1 MNGKSTLAVSSI
13 ALTVLFAVLSLFP
26 EILPFQRILF
36 SFFFI
41 YIVIVPGLL
50 LSARII
56 PAATGLIH
64 LMAALVFGTAL
75 SFAALLIITLA
86 RLDVTTMRFIIPA
99 TVVILAVWQPK
110 RVTAGK
116 KPDDT
121 FNAEMD
127 VSGAFFSPWPS
138 WQEKRAGIII
148 LLLLMAGILFL
159 VLSGGDP
166 VLLTGDS
173 PDHIAWISAISR
185 THEAFPDR
193 FYYPDGGILT
203 HDIRKGMMHALLGS
217 VNALTGRADAWA
229 IWPVVSAIGALS
241 MILALYCAG
250 LVLFSSQATGLVAVF
265 IFIFLY
271 RGGLG
276 GYHLVS
282 TGTGYLLG
290 RAYYIA
296 ALMTVPALLR
306 SGDRRLLLLLSAASI
321 AATGAHIAHFVVIA
335 FMCAVVF
342 ILLFTAK
349 KRGRRSFT
357 PLSWILIPAAL
368 VAAVN
373 IPYLLLRY
381 FRDYAP
387 ANPLHTHTQGVMY
400 ITERFFVLNPVV
412 FMQETGFTGIL
423 ALAALFI
430 LWKASRRDDSLR
442 LLFSLQIAYYIL
454 VFTPI
459 LFPLLHEKLSYLLI
473 RMEFVAPSIIVS
485 SFLITALWNGLRG
498 TRRNIGRSAL
508 AAGWL
513 AVILFA
519 VLPAVNSIRAFAYSP
534 HEYGQIRA
542 QSALGLSDLYDH
554 INNNIAGGG
563 VILSDP
569 VTSFSLPAFTAQY
582 VVCPYDQH
590 STPNDSTAIERLRDC
605 RSVFSPLATPLLVAR
620 AMEKYGADYI
630 LVNGRLPG
638 SIRTMYW
645 LPGRDESRALVS
657 MLESAPGVFNKVF
670 EADEAV
676 LFRYDREM
684 AHAFSLAAHPRP
696 FFGNELSPEE
706 LAGARESGEKGIVIS
721 RLETRNSVVK
731 RGETFEAV
739 IHWAL
744 NEPVYFGSY
753 MAHVR
758 FDTDFPRTAFYWQWY
773 GKIYRK
779 ILEKIKGTRYR
790 FRADNQPLGGILP
803 PDTWPLATDVAD
815 SVVIKIPHDAAPGLY
830 TISVRMS
837 QTTQYPN
844 YRAKDILT
852 DDDFFS
858 GTNVGRLII
867 E

>member
-1 MNGKSTLAVSSI
+1 MNGKSTLPVSSI
-13 ALTVLFAVLSLFP
+13 ALTGLFAVLSLFP
-26 EILPFQRILF
+26 ELVPYQRVLF

-41 YIVIVPGLL
+41 YLIMVPGLL
-50 LSARII
+50 LSSRIV
-56 PAATGLIH
+56 PAAVGL
-64 LMAALVFGTAL
+64 LRLLAALVFGTAL

-86 RLDVTTMRFIIPA
+86 RLDVTTIRFIIPA
-99 TVVILAVWQPK
+99 AVVLLAVWPQA
-110 RVTAGK
+110 RTAGEK
-116 KPDDT
+116 RIEGYGR
-121 FNAEMD
+121 AEMD
-127 VSGAFFSPWPS
+127 PGGPLFEPGATGR
-138 WQEKRAGIII
+138 ENRAGIVI
-148 LLLLMAGILFL
+148 LLLLMAGVLFL
-159 VLSGGDP
+159 VFSGGDP
-166 VLLTGDS
+166 VLFTGDS
-173 PDHIAWISAISR
+173 PDHIAWLSAISR

-193 FYYPDGGILT
+193 FYYSDGGIMT
-203 HDIRKGMMHALLGS
+203 HDIRKGMMHTLLGS
-217 VNALTGRADAWA
+217 INALTGSADAWP

-241 MILALYCAG
+241 MMLALYCAG
-250 LVLFSSQATGLVAVF
+250 LALFGSQATGIVALFLFILV
-265 IFIFLY
+265 Y

-276 GYHLVS
+276 EYHLAS
-282 TGTGYLLG
+282 MGTGYLLG
-290 RAYYIA
+290 RVYYIA

-306 SGDRRLLLLLSAASI
+306 SGDRRLLVFLSAASI

-349 KRGRRSFT
+349 RRGSRSFT
-357 PLSWILIPAAL
+357 PLSWILIPAAS

-373 IPYLLLRY
+373 LPYLLIRY

-400 ITERFFVLNPVV
+400 ITERLFVLNPVV
-412 FMQETGFTGIL
+412 FMQETGYTGLL
-423 ALAALFI
+423 ALSALFI
-430 LWKASRRDDSLR
+430 LWRAAKRDDSLR

-459 LFPLLHEKLSYLLI
+459 LFPFLHDKLSYLLI
-473 RMEFVAPSIIVS
+473 RMEFVVPSIIVS
-485 SFLITALWNGLRG
+485 AFLITALWNGLRG
-498 TRRNIGRSAL
+498 TRKNIGRYAL
-508 AAGWL
+508 TAGSV
-513 AVILFA
+513 AVFLFA
-519 VLPAVNSIRAFAYSP
+519 VLPAINSIRNFAYSP

-542 QSALGLSDLYDH
+542 QSALGLSDLYNH
-554 INNNIAGGG
+554 INKNIADGS

-590 STPNDSTAIERLRDC
+590 STPNDSTAIERLKDC

-620 AMEKYGADYI
+620 TMEKYGADYI

-645 LPGRDESRALVS
+645 LPGRNECRALVS
-657 MLESAPGVFNKVF
+657 MLESAPGVFDKVF
-670 EADEAV
+670 ETDTVA

-684 AHAFSLAAHPRP
+684 AHAFSLAAPPRP

-721 RLETRNSVVK
+721 RFETRNSVVK

-753 MAHVR
+753 MAHIR

-779 ILEKIKGTRYR
+779 VLEKIKGTRYR
-790 FRADNQPLGGILP
+790 FRADSQPLGGILP

-815 SVVIKIPHDAAPGLY
+815 SVIISVPHDAAPGLY

-837 QTTQYPN
+837 KITQYPN
-844 YRAKDILT
+844 YRAADILT
-852 DDDFFS
+852 DEDFFS
-858 GTNVGRLII
+858 GTIVGRLIV